1 MRKFLALAAAAS
13 ALALAAPASAQM
25 WQPINQRQANL
36 DARIDAG
43 VRDGSLT
50 RPEAARLRGALNDL
64 SRLETSYRYSGGAL
78 SLSERADLDR
88 RFNGLSSQIR
98 DQRNDDQYRG
108 DRRGDDGYGRSPNR
122 DWQPINARQRELNFR
137 VDQGM
142 RNGSLSRV
150 EATRLRMEFNNIAR
164 LEASYRRGGLNG
176 YERADLERRMDRLN
190 ARIVAE
196 SRDRNNYY
204 G

>member
-13 ALALAAPASAQM
+13 ALALAAPASAQV
-25 WQPINQRQANL
+25 WQSINQRQANL
-36 DARIDAG
+36 DSRIDVG
-43 VRDGSLT
+43 VRNGSLT
-50 RPEAARLRGALNDL
+50 RAEAMRLRGEFNQL
-64 SRLETSYRYSGGAL
+64 SRLEASYRYSGGGL

-98 DQRNDDQYRG
+98 DQRHDSQMRNGRG
-108 DRRGDDGYGRSPNR
+108 N
-122 DWQPINARQRELNFR
+122 DWQPINARQRELDVR
-137 VDQGM
+137 IDRGM

-150 EATRLRMEFNNIAR
+150 EAARLRMTFNNIAR
-164 LEASYRRGGLNG
+164 LEASYRRGGLNN
-176 YERADLERRMDRLN
+176 YERADLDRRMDRLN
-190 ARIVAE
+190 ARVFAE

>member
-13 ALALAAPASAQM
+13 MLALAAPASAQV

-36 DARIDAG
+36 DQRIDTG

-50 RPEAARLRGALNDL
+50 RAEAVRLRGEFNGLA
-64 SRLETSYRYSGGAL
+64 RLETSYRNSGGGL
-78 SLSERADLDR
+78 SVSERLDLDR

-98 DQRNDDQYRG
+98 DQRNDDQTRG
-108 DRRGDDGYGRSPNR
+108 RDHNN
-122 DWQPINARQRELNFR
+122 DWQPINARQRQLDFR
-137 VDQGM
+137 IDQGT
-142 RNGSLSRV
+142 RTGALSRV
-150 EATRLRMEFNNIAR
+150 EAARLRVEFNNIVR

-176 YERADLERRMDRLN
+176 YERSDLDRRMDRLN
-190 ARIVAE
+190 ARIFAE